1 MPVTVNIN
9 GLSAVH
15 QGSNGVAMATVPD
28 VCNTPSAGGPIPI
41 PYPNIAMSSDLV
53 SGTTTVMIDG
63 CSAAIQGCKFIKSTG
78 DEAGVA
84 GGVASGVFAMEAT
97 FLSFSPTVTLD
108 GQPACRLTDKM
119 LMNKGNTVCMAGE
132 LQSIVPPPTPDSS
145 SADDVIMSASPETPK
160 HCVLRSV
167 LVQCGHSK
175 RNVQLDLAKHDVQ
188 ILQVISKA
196 NEPDKLTV
204 EWDGDCGD
212 QHSFCPTVGTEYK
225 KEWKVIDRATG
236 KVELPAPSW
245 IMVRDWAWIFKVL
258 AMQKNITRDY
268 YTLKSRLCMGHDQS
282 DVDAGQWLQVQVFPE
297 AEWKAE
303 MSIAYSHKN
312 AKDSQG
318 KDDPF
323 AYDANSTWT
332 IEFSGDAKFGSN
344 SFKCSLEAKQLADG
358 LPLFGSLLEKVGW
371 CTKVFDSMASFGA
384 DITTKLRWPKWTFG
398 GGLKLVEL
406 PGKPL
411 VGTEG
416 SFKFGFDPLFGVTFE
431 VSILDWLVRFAGGLA
446 GPPGA
451 ILAQALVQVRKR
463 FAKGAGDEKSVAQAS
478 LDIDI
483 VLSVG
488 GDIKGAFGCK
498 YVDGKGDVDP
508 DAASIDAGV
517 DVKVEG
523 RIVGKGRVWRFQVSG
538 AGKVGA
544 ASADGKEASRFGGKL
559 TPKGGKDSL
568 SMKGQIYF
576 TGLAVYYLLYVEVG
590 ISGAENKEKEK
601 DDEDGFSSKKSEA
614 TKLLD
619 KSGTCVLM
627 KPWRWPKE

>member
-119 LMNKGNTVCMAGE
+119 LMNKGNMVCMAGE
-132 LQSIVPPPTPDSS
+132 LQSIVPPSTPDSS

-196 NEPDKLTV
+196 NEPDKLIV
-204 EWDGDCGD
+204 EWDGDCGN

-398 GGLKLVEL
+398 GGLKLVSCLANHWSVRREA
-406 PGKPL
+406 
-411 VGTEG
+411 
-416 SFKFGFDPLFGVTFE
+416 SNS
-431 VSILDWLVRFAGGLA
+431 VSIRCSESLL
-446 GPPGA
+446 
-451 ILAQALVQVRKR
+451 
-463 FAKGAGDEKSVAQAS
+463 KSASSTGSSAS
-478 LDIDI
+478 L
-483 VLSVG
+483 VAWPGHPVPS
-488 GDIKGAFGCK
+488 
-498 YVDGKGDVDP
+498 
-508 DAASIDAGV
+508 
-517 DVKVEG
+517 
-523 RIVGKGRVWRFQVSG
+523 WRRRWFRCEN
-538 AGKVGA
+538 
-544 ASADGKEASRFGGKL
+544 DL
-559 TPKGGKDSL
+559 PKGLGTRNRSPRL
-568 SMKGQIYF
+568 HWTSISCCRWAATSRAHSAANMWMARATSTPMRHRSMPAS
-576 TGLAVYYLLYVEVG
+576 T
-590 ISGAENKEKEK
+590 
-601 DDEDGFSSKKSEA
+601 
-614 TKLLD
+614 
-619 KSGTCVLM
+619 
-627 KPWRWPKE
+627 